1 MISSTKK
8 YLKLKFN
15 IENNGIEWAVFIC
28 MFYLAISLGDKAD
41 TILGIVLTAFP
52 IWFFFREKVSS
63 DILLIPISH
72 KNMKILNRNYKI
84 IKLIEWISFGT
95 ICFILQNFFKTWTYS
110 IGFFII
116 FNIGYLT
123 YAFTKHLKREF

>member
-1 MISSTKK
+1 MTNAERYI
-8 YLKLKFN
+8 KLKFFV
-15 IENNGIEWAVFIC
+15 ENNAIEWAIFMC

-41 TILGIVLTAFP
+41 TILGIVLTFFP

-63 DILLIPISH
+63 DILLIPISY
-72 KNMKILNRNYKI
+72 KDMKILNRKYML
-84 IKLIEWISFGT
+84 IKFIEWISFGT
-95 ICFILQNFFKTWTYS
+95 ICFILQNFFKTWAYI

-123 YAFTKHLKREF
+123 YTFTKHLKREF